1 MSKITLDVDK
11 KDMEVV
17 LSILNNLKT
26 GLIKNI
32 HSDEKI
38 GTNTK
43 YQPKTNKV
51 IYENEQMSK
60 SLSGKY
66 MNAASFK
73 SRSKK

>member
-1 MSKITLDVDK
+1 MSKITLEVDN
-11 KDMEVV
+11 KDIQTV
-17 LSILNNLKT
+17 LLILNNLKM

-32 HSDEKI
+32 ESDKKLDPK
-38 GTNTK
+38 TR

-51 IYENEQMSK
+51 IYENEQMGK